1 MSSLNPPL
9 SKEDFINS
17 EWKEVID
24 NSERKLC
31 NIYYDNFRRKTQEI
45 KEADNHRQY
54 AVFEILQR
62 VTVAPIQSDLDSESS
77 IFLARFPDEIIEFI
91 NQIVDEV
98 SDPELQSQIAEILWI
113 KNKKHNYRMGQLA
126 VECYLESAKQLE
138 DPQKWS
144 HCVDRIERSLTLAL
158 KINYKPEIVVEYI
171 DEVLNRYQGKD
182 PLWLSVKLHE
192 LLQEEK
198 TVHFLRKKQILD
210 THKYADLADK
220 GAIFAESSKEW
231 DKARN
236 YWEIKAEWH
245 RIEKDKAEVYAARI
259 LVAETYIK
267 ESQDSLTKH
276 PTPYSKASHDLQKAF
291 EAFERLKSQ
300 GTEEERTAINS
311 KMDEVHKLLS
321 QYQEQSLHELI
332 TVSSQH
338 NISNEIELART
349 YVKGKNFQDA
359 LLSLAILGI
368 PQKVSDI
375 RKIAEKNA
383 WLSQFA
389 PVVNKNEMGKTV
401 ARQPIEPDKAEEA
414 ILFDM
419 YRIAVDGHRCH
430 AQAFIEP
437 ARYQINLEHS
447 IQIRDLFPIVS
458 HSPFVP
464 SGREY
469 LFAKGLYAG
478 LIGDFFTS
486 THILIPQIENSVRYL
501 LRKQGAIP
509 SEMKTKK
516 GIEDE
521 RDLNTTLFP
530 RNYPQINS
538 IFDADTLFDIQ
549 GLLIERSGSNLRNR
563 MAHGLINDNE
573 FAQNPIM
580 SYLWW
585 VTLRFCCLPI
595 LNQKQAE
602 EFNPLVQFDGIFKDD
617 PLFDEFVEDMAANRC
632 ELDTEIA
639 AYEASLDENQ
649 TA

>member
-1 MSSLNPPL
+1 MASLNPPL
-9 SKEDFINS
+9 NKEDFINS
-17 EWKEVID
+17 AWKEVIE

-31 NIYYDNFRRKTQEI
+31 SIYCDNFRRKAQEA
-45 KEADNHRQY
+45 KEAGNNRQY
-54 AVFEILQR
+54 GVFEILQR
-62 VTVAPIQSDLDSESS
+62 VTFAPIQSELDGESS
-77 IFLARFPDEIIEFI
+77 IFPDEMIEFL
-91 NQIVDEV
+91 NQIVDEI
-98 SDPELQSQIAEILWI
+98 SDPELQSQIAEILWV
-113 KNKKHNYRMGQLA
+113 KNKKCNYRMGQLA
-126 VECYLESAKQLE
+126 VDSYLKSAKELE
-138 DPQKWS
+138 HPEEWLY
-144 HCVDRIERSLTLAL
+144 CADRVERVLRLAL

-171 DEVLNRYQGKD
+171 DEVLNRYQGQD

-198 TVHFLRKKQILD
+198 NINILRKKQLLN
-210 THKYADLADK
+210 TVKYANLAEK

-245 RIEKDKAEVYAARI
+245 RIEKNKAEVYAARI
-259 LVAETYIK
+259 FVAETYIK
-267 ESQDSLTKH
+267 QSQDSLTK
-276 PTPYSKASHDLQKAF
+276 PPAPYLKAAHNLQKAF

-300 GTEEERTAINS
+300 ATEEERIAINS

-321 QYQEQSLHELI
+321 QYQEESLHELI
-332 TVSSQH
+332 TVSSDH
-338 NISNEIELART
+338 NISNEIELARA
-349 YVKGKNFQDA
+349 YVKGKNFEDA

-375 RKIAEKNA
+375 RKIAEENA
-383 WLSQFA
+383 WLSRFM
-389 PVVNKNEMGKTV
+389 PVVIKNEMGKTV

-414 ILFDM
+414 ILVDM
-419 YRIAVDGHRCH
+419 YRIAVDCHKFH

-447 IQIRDLFPIVS
+447 IEIKDLFPIVS

-478 LIGDFFTS
+478 LIGDFFTA

-509 SEMKTKK
+509 SEMKTKQ

-538 IFDADTLFDIQ
+538 IFDEDTLFDIQ

-563 MAHGLINDNE
+563 MAHGLISDNE
-573 FAQNPIM
+573 FNSPIM

-585 VTLRFCCLPI
+585 VTLRLCCLPI
-595 LNQKQAE
+595 WIHQQKVE
-602 EFNPLVQFDGIFKDD
+602 NSNPFVQFDGIFKDD
-617 PLFDEFVEDMAANRC
+617 PLFDQFVEDIAANRR
-632 ELDTEIA
+632 ELDAEIA
-639 AYEASLDENQ
+639 AYESSLEENQ

>member
-1 MSSLNPPL
+1 MASLNPPL
-9 SKEDFINS
+9 NKEDFINS
-17 EWKEVID
+17 GWQEIID

-31 NIYYDNFRRKTQEI
+31 NIYYDNFRRKAQEA
-45 KEADNHRQY
+45 KEAGNNRQY
-54 AVFEILQR
+54 GVFEILQR
-62 VTVAPIQSDLDSESS
+62 VTFAPIQSELDGESS
-77 IFLARFPDEIIEFI
+77 IFSARFPDEMIEFL
-91 NQIVDEV
+91 NQIVDEI
-98 SDPELQSQIAEILWI
+98 SDPELQSQIAEILWV
-113 KNKKHNYRMGQLA
+113 KNKKCNYRMGQLA
-126 VECYLESAKQLE
+126 VDSYLKSAKELE
-138 DPQKWS
+138 HPEEWLY
-144 HCVDRIERSLTLAL
+144 CADRVERVLRLAL

-171 DEVLNRYQGKD
+171 DEVLNRYQGQD

-198 TVHFLRKKQILD
+198 NIDILRKKQLLN
-210 THKYADLADK
+210 TVKYADLAEK

-245 RIEKDKAEVYAARI
+245 RIEKNKAEVYAARI
-259 LVAETYIK
+259 FVAETYIK
-267 ESQDSLTKH
+267 QSQDSLTK
-276 PTPYSKASHDLQKAF
+276 PPAPYLKAAHNLQKAF

-300 GTEEERTAINS
+300 ATEEERIAINS

-321 QYQEQSLHELI
+321 QYQEESLHELI
-332 TVSSQH
+332 TVSSDH
-338 NISNEIELART
+338 NISNEIELARA
-349 YVKGKNFQDA
+349 YVKGKNFEDA

-375 RKIAEKNA
+375 RKIAEENA
-383 WLSQFA
+383 WLSRFM
-389 PVVNKNEMGKTV
+389 PVVIKNEMGKTV

-414 ILFDM
+414 ILVDM
-419 YRIAVDGHRCH
+419 YRIAVDCHKFH

-447 IQIRDLFPIVS
+447 IEIKDLFPIVS

-478 LIGDFFTS
+478 LIGDFFTA

-509 SEMKTKK
+509 SEMKTKQ

-538 IFDADTLFDIQ
+538 IFDEDTLFDIQ

-563 MAHGLINDNE
+563 MAHGLISDNE
-573 FAQNPIM
+573 FNSPIM

-585 VTLRFCCLPI
+585 VTLRLCCLPI
-595 LNQKQAE
+595 WIHQQKVE
-602 EFNPLVQFDGIFKDD
+602 NSNPFVQFDGIFKDD
-617 PLFDEFVEDMAANRC
+617 PLFDQFVEDIAANRR
-632 ELDTEIA
+632 ELDAEIA
-639 AYEASLDENQ
+639 AYESSLEENQ

>member
-1 MSSLNPPL
+1 MASLNPPL
-9 SKEDFINS
+9 NKEDFINS
-17 EWKEVID
+17 AWKEVIE

-31 NIYYDNFRRKTQEI
+31 NIYYDNFRRKAQEA
-45 KEADNHRQY
+45 KEAGNNRQY
-54 AVFEILQR
+54 GVFEILQR
-62 VTVAPIQSDLDSESS
+62 VTFAPIQSELDGESS
-77 IFLARFPDEIIEFI
+77 IFSARFPDEMIEFL
-91 NQIVDEV
+91 NQIVDEI
-98 SDPELQSQIAEILWI
+98 SDPELQSQIAEILWV
-113 KNKKHNYRMGQLA
+113 KNKKCNYRMGQLA
-126 VECYLESAKQLE
+126 VDSYLKSAKELE
-138 DPQKWS
+138 HPEEWLY
-144 HCVDRIERSLTLAL
+144 CADRVERVLRLAL

-171 DEVLNRYQGKD
+171 DEVLNRYQGQD

-198 TVHFLRKKQILD
+198 NINILRKKQLLN
-210 THKYADLADK
+210 TVKYANLAEK

-245 RIEKDKAEVYAARI
+245 RIEKNKAEVYAARI
-259 LVAETYIK
+259 FVAETYIK
-267 ESQDSLTKH
+267 QSQDSLTK
-276 PTPYSKASHDLQKAF
+276 PPAPYLKAAHNLQKAF

-300 GTEEERTAINS
+300 ATEEERIAINS

-321 QYQEQSLHELI
+321 QYQEESLHELI
-332 TVSSQH
+332 TVSSDH
-338 NISNEIELART
+338 NISNEIELARA
-349 YVKGKNFQDA
+349 YVKGKNFEDA

-375 RKIAEKNA
+375 RKIAEENA
-383 WLSQFA
+383 WLSRFM
-389 PVVNKNEMGKTV
+389 PVVIKNEMGKTV

-414 ILFDM
+414 ILVDM
-419 YRIAVDGHRCH
+419 YRIAVDCHKFH

-447 IQIRDLFPIVS
+447 IEIKDLFPIVS

-478 LIGDFFTS
+478 LIGDFFTA

-509 SEMKTKK
+509 SEMKTKQ

-538 IFDADTLFDIQ
+538 IFDEDTLFDIQ

-563 MAHGLINDNE
+563 MAHGLISDNE
-573 FAQNPIM
+573 FNSPIM

-585 VTLRFCCLPI
+585 VTLRLCCLPI
-595 LNQKQAE
+595 WIHQQKVE
-602 EFNPLVQFDGIFKDD
+602 NSNPFVQFDGIFKDD
-617 PLFDEFVEDMAANRC
+617 PLFDQFVEDMAANRR
-632 ELDTEIA
+632 ELDAEIA
-639 AYEASLDENQ
+639 AYESYLEENQ